1 MKKEEPVIFL
11 EGEKVILSPLEEDD
25 LYSIQ
30 KILNSPDV
38 RKNLAERFPRN
49 RLMLKDLITLN
60 KEKKG
65 VFLKIVEKESF
76 KIAGIIS
83 LSDFN
88 WPNRRAMLSI
98 ALGKDFQRKGY
109 GTESTKMLVDYG
121 FKNLQLHKISLE
133 VYEFNKEA
141 IKMYERLGFVKEGHY
156 RKHSFKDGKYV
167 DLIFMSLLNE

>member
-1 MKKEEPVIFL
+1 
-11 EGEKVILSPLEEDD
+11 
-25 LYSIQ
+25 
-30 KILNSPDV
+30 
-38 RKNLAERFPRN
+38 
-49 RLMLKDLITLN
+49 
-60 KEKKG
+60 
-65 VFLKIVEKESF
+65 
-76 KIAGIIS
+76 
-83 LSDFN
+83 
-88 WPNRRAMLSI
+88 MLSI
-98 ALGKDFQRKGY
+98 SLGRDFQRKGY